1 MGRKCNVESCLSDS
15 MRPEDTGVT
24 FHKVPMHP
32 DIRPK
37 WMSLCKIPDDKKD
50 VKVIYICSRHFLRA
64 DFCNFKGKKYM
75 LKQGVLPSVFPW
87 SKTKSDNKKSEG
99 KKVVPP
105 KNDTTTAIAS
115 TTSSEPAVTDR
126 DNANVESTLV
136 KQEPKV
142 VENPEIN
149 LKESPENIQ
158 DLLEIKQEMLE
169 TAPDNSLKINE
180 NNFSSQAQS
189 TIEQKVKTVQTS
201 FGALHF
207 SINARI
213 EALDFNEV
221 WLPARVVEIDYEENE
236 VLIHFEKYSNK
247 YDEWICMDSARLR
260 PLQENIIKPPEVES
274 YAVGE
279 RCMAFWSDAR
289 KFPATVQRIID
300 KGE

>member
-87 SKTKSDNKKSEG
+87 SKAKPDNKKSEG
-99 KKVVPP
+99 KKVLPP
-105 KNDTTTAIAS
+105 KNVGSAVAAS
-115 TTSSEPAVTDR
+115 TTSPEPTVTDT
-126 DNANVESTLV
+126 DTTNVDSTLINKESEV
-136 KQEPKV
+136 GE
-142 VENPEIN
+142 N
-149 LKESPENIQ
+149 LKESAENIQ
-158 DLLEIKQEMLE
+158 NLLEIKHEIIE
-169 TAPDNSLKINE
+169 TAPNDGLKLNE
-180 NNFSSQAQS
+180 NTFSSQAQS

-213 EALDFNEV
+213 EVLDFNEV

-260 PLQENIIKPPEVES
+260 PLQESIVKPPEVS
-274 YAVGE
+274 TYTVGE

-300 KGE
+300 NGE

>member
-87 SKTKSDNKKSEG
+87 SKAKPDTKKSEG
-99 KKVVPP
+99 KKVLPP
-105 KNDTTTAIAS
+105 KNEASAATASMTSPKPTVKDT
-115 TTSSEPAVTDR
+115 
-126 DNANVESTLV
+126 DNANVDSALV
-136 KQEPKV
+136 KKQ
-142 VENPEIN
+142 PEIGKN
-149 LKESPENIQ
+149 LKESAESIQ
-158 DLLEIKQEMLE
+158 DLLEIKQEIE
-169 TAPDNSLKINE
+169 IAPDDGLKLNE
-180 NNFSSQAQS
+180 NTFSSQAQS

-260 PLQENIIKPPEVES
+260 PLQENVKATEVES
-274 YAVGE
+274 YTVGE

-300 KGE
+300 NGE